1 MTNAMALLARAAEAL
16 PSPPT
21 PETPAYALRA
31 RPGGPFAPGALI
43 AAQGFRPWHD
53 ALASE
58 GHDVSPQIASH
69 APARPVAMLALTRA
83 RAETRAL
90 FAQAWAL
97 TAPGGHVLVAGAKT
111 DGIESLQKD
120 LRALGLDPVARPGGH
135 GRALTVVRADPTPP
149 ALGAWREAAEPAPRA
164 ALPSGAP
171 AVTAAGI
178 FSWDGADP
186 GSALLA
192 EALPPL
198 QGVVADLGAGWGFL
212 AAAALASEAVA
223 RIDLIEAEH
232 AALTCA
238 RANLDDARATFHWAD
253 ARSPRLAEGGH
264 DAVIC
269 NPPFHEARA
278 AEPALGDAFIASAA
292 RLLKPSGALWLVA
305 NRHLPYA
312 RALDARFAQ
321 VEELAGDRRYRIVR
335 AARPRRRPPPWSAR
349 ER

>member
-1 MTNAMALLARAAEAL
+1 GGR
-16 PSPPT
+16 PP
-21 PETPAYALRA
+21 PPPPAGAG
-31 RPGGPFAPGALI
+31 GGPRPRPPPGARLR
-43 AAQGFRPWHD
+43 G
-53 ALASE
+53 
-58 GHDVSPQIASH
+58 
-69 APARPVAMLALTRA
+69 AP
-83 RAETRAL
+83 
-90 FAQAWAL
+90 
-97 TAPGGHVLVAGAKT
+97 
-111 DGIESLQKD
+111 
-120 LRALGLDPVARPGGH
+120 
-135 GRALTVVRADPTPP
+135 
-149 ALGAWREAAEPAPRA
+149 
-164 ALPSGAP
+164 P

-212 AAAALASEAVA
+212 SAAVLASAAVA

-238 RANLDDARATFHWAD
+238 RANLDDARAAFHWAD